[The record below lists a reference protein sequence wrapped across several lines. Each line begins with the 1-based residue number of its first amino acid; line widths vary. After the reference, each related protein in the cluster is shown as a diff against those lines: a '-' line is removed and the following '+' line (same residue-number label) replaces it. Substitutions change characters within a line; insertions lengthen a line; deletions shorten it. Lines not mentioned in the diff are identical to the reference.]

1 MPHLTLR
8 TTANAVIKHP
18 DTLLQTLNQAL
29 WDSGEFAHPA
39 EIKSRIIAVDDFLVA
54 LDDAKMSQGFV
65 YAELKVM
72 AGRDENTKRQLASLI
87 MTRLQQYFSQQTT
100 AISNR
105 AEIQICVEV
114 VDIASV
120 YQKQSLSL

>member
-1 MPHLTLR
+1 MPHLTLQN
-8 TTANAVIKHP
+8 TANAVIKHP

-29 WDSGEFAHPA
+29 WNSGEFAHPT
-39 EIKSRIIAVDDFLVA
+39 EIKSRVIAVDDFLVA

-114 VDIASV
+114 VKIASV